1 MQRVFSSRMSSG
13 ASSISEENLDD
24 DLEISKH
31 LRRILMDK
39 FVTDW
44 NADDFMVRQALL
56 YLKRNRESIRD
67 FLKQFPEQRK
77 KVESCIRCLEEMV
90 DNVDEVHKKCTT
102 ISAAANTMGLISG
115 FFNLVKRGGRLCLG
129 LEVFG
134 DVANIS
140 RVIYKIHNSKIKDKV
155 GELLQQYENSLNYLK
170 ISNEE
175 DCGLEGFQKSEAL
188 GNQMMDD
195 FISAAGSAQG
205 LYRNIRELN
214 KSTQQKANPSSGS
227 EGRSSTNTTRQRKA
241 KESDSSETPPAASKG
256 NWQDIVIATP
266 AIINKACVVKED
278 FTHLAEGGKGE
289 TGAEIRKIAEKLKLK
304 LEAIS
309 LLYTVYM
316 ELIDRAN

>member
-1 MQRVFSSRMSSG
+1 M
-13 ASSISEENLDD
+13 
-24 DLEISKH
+24 H
-31 LRRILMDK
+31 LKRILVDK

-44 NADDFMVRQALL
+44 NAEDFMMVNQALL
-56 YLKRNRESIRD
+56 YLKRNKESIRD

-90 DNVDEVHKKCTT
+90 DNADEVHKQCTT

-115 FFNLVKRGGRLCLG
+115 FFNLVKRGGHLCLG
-129 LEVFG
+129 LEVLG

-140 RVIYKIHNSKIKDKV
+140 RVIYKIHNNSKIKDKV

-188 GNQMMDD
+188 GNQMDD

-205 LYRNIRELN
+205 LYRNITELN
-214 KSTQQKANPSSGS
+214 KPTQQKANPSSGS

-241 KESDSSETPPAASKG
+241 KESDSAETPPAASKG
-256 NWQDIVIATP
+256 NWLDIVIATP
-266 AIINKACVVKED
+266 AIINKACVVKKD

-309 LLYTVYM
+309 LLYTAYM
-316 ELIDRAN
+316 ALIGQISKLLSINIVFMAYT